1 MATRDLLP
9 VIRAARAGDAA
20 AQVAL
25 GRHYLFGGNGLP
37 KNINSAL
44 YWLERAARQEVAD
57 AWLLIGEHIPY
68 DFACVATDKV
78 ALLSWYERAF
88 ESGVQRAGLTL
99 ARLVLGN
106 PQLRAAWYARA
117 IRILRSMAQAA
128 NADAQWLL
136 QQHAPDAAP
145 AGARL
150 SQLETGATS
159 LVAARAKPVSPLGRT
174 VGAADA
180 SLPSA
185 RRVLAEQAWAVA
197 DYTAFLRWSLPLA
210 REVMQRCR

>member
-9 VIRAARAGDAA
+9 LIRAARAGDAA

-25 GRHYLFGGNGLP
+25 GRHYLFGGSGLP
-37 KNINSAL
+37 KNIVSAL
-44 YWLERAARQEVAD
+44 HWLDRAARQEAAD

-68 DFACVATDKV
+68 DFACVATDKL
-78 ALLSWYERAF
+78 ALLCWYERAF
-88 ESGVQRAGLTL
+88 DSGVECAGLTL

-106 PQLRAAWYARA
+106 PQLRTAWHTRA
-117 IRILRSMAQAA
+117 IRILRSMAHAG

-136 QQHAPDAAP
+136 QRHAPDAAIP
-145 AGARL
+145 AP
-150 SQLETGATS
+150 
-159 LVAARAKPVSPLGRT
+159 AARRAQ
-174 VGAADA
+174 
-180 SLPSA
+180 
-185 RRVLAEQAWAVA
+185 AEQAWAVA